1 MNMIR
6 LGVTV
11 LAGALLLTG
20 CSDDPGMD
28 NGTNGQPD
36 QQQEEQVS
44 PSPDQETEAW
54 DYKQGRVVAIETPKL
69 LVVQSSDIIDL
80 QLAPTKEALEEL
92 LDVVQPDAVWVTVTD
107 EKLLEGIEVG
117 DEVSVEIQ
125 GELSDTYPA
134 EGNASDVRE
143 VIEVS

>member
-1 MNMIR
+1 MIK

-20 CSDDPGMD
+20 CSDEAGID
-28 NGTNGQPD
+28 NGTNGQSE
-36 QQQEEQVS
+36 QQEEQVS
-44 PSPDQETEAW
+44 EGPEQQPEAW

-69 LVVQSSDIIDL
+69 LVVQSSDVTDL
-80 QLAPTKEALEEL
+80 ELAPTKEALDEL
-92 LDVVQPDAVWVTVTD
+92 LNVVKPDAVWVTVTD

-134 EGNASDVRE
+134 EGAASDVRE

>member
-1 MNMIR
+1 MIR

-20 CSDDPGMD
+20 CSDDGVMD
-28 NGTNGQPD
+28 NGTNGQPE
-36 QQQEEQVS
+36 QQEEQAS
-44 PSPDQETEAW
+44 PSPDQQEAW

-69 LVVQSSDIIDL
+69 LVVQSSDITDL
-80 QLAPTKEALEEL
+80 ELAPTKEAIEEL
-92 LDVVQPDAVWVTVTD
+92 LDVVQPEAVWVTVTD

-134 EGNASDVRE
+134 EGDASDVRE
-143 VIEVS
+143 IVEVS